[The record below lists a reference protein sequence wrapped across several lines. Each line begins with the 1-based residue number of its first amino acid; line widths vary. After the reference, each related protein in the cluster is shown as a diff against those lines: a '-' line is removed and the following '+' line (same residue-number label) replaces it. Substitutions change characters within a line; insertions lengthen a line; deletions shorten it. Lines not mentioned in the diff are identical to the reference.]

1 MEQNDGTD
9 GVSVWKRLE
18 LGFRLW
24 FSGKFARRVAQAIRT
39 LETTAVEPAPERV
52 HASGLQLLS
61 ALQREGRLVD
71 FLQQDVASF
80 SDEEVGAAARVVH
93 GGCRKVLQQYFDLEP
108 AAKEAEGTEVSLLA
122 GFDAQRW
129 RLTGNVAGQPP
140 FRGTLRHHGWVARAI
155 RIPALAETIDPRV
168 VAPAEVE
175 LP

>member
-80 SDEEVGAAARVVH
+80 FG
-93 GGCRKVLQQYFDLEP
+93 
-108 AAKEAEGTEVSLLA
+108 
-122 GFDAQRW
+122 
-129 RLTGNVAGQPP
+129 
-140 FRGTLRHHGWVARAI
+140 
-155 RIPALAETIDPRV
+155 
-168 VAPAEVE
+168 
-175 LP
+175 